1 MVEIIHLEGPE
12 CIGAH
17 RADRYEDPAAHHNRH
32 DFRHNMRFQLTA
44 NELELLSQECAVRAD
59 AVRFGTEKPLG
70 QFWVVGSN
78 GQLGDE
84 NLVFDGQNY
93 LMSGRLCTE
102 LKEKGYVETTSP
114 LGDISVLVKRN

>member
-1 MVEIIHLEGPE
+1 MLIEIMVEIIHLEGPE

-59 AVRFGTEKPLG
+59 AVRFGFDKAKG
-70 QFWVVGSN
+70 AGRGS
-78 GQLGDE
+78 
-84 NLVFDGQNY
+84 
-93 LMSGRLCTE
+93 SARCI
-102 LKEKGYVETTSP
+102 SP
-114 LGDISVLVKRN
+114 VP